1 MIKMV
6 NPWTPL
12 FVRSES
18 RMGQQLTPLVPPA
31 APASPVAAVG
41 AGVAVLALSSVTVL
55 FSYGI
60 ARESKSRLVKTT
72 GYVLAGVGALA
83 ALVEAVGV
91 AAAVKAASA

>member
-12 FVRSES
+12 FTRVEP
-18 RMGQQLTPLVPPA
+18 RMGQTPLPMVPPQ
-31 APASPVAAVG
+31 APVTPVAAVG

>member
-12 FVRSES
+12 FVRPEP

-31 APASPVAAVG
+31 APPSPMAALG

-60 ARESKSRLVKTT
+60 ARESKSKLVKTT
-72 GYVLAGVGALA
+72 GYILAGVGALA
-83 ALVEAVGV
+83 AAAEALGIGM
-91 AAAVKAASA
+91 AVSKSA